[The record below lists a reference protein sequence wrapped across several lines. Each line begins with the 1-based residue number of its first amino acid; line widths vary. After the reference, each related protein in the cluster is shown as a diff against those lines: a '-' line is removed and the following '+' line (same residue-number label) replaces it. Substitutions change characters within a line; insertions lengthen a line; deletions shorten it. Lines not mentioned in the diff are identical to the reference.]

1 MVWFDGLREPTPMPE
16 RKANLKRAYEQWVA
30 QWKGERPLDQAMHL
44 AVGGEFETMGAI
56 ELDIVKHF
64 GLGST
69 DYLIDVGC
77 GSGRLAKPLSSYLKG
92 RYLGIDVVPDLVD
105 YASRITARPD
115 WRFKVVDHIGIPEQ
129 DGRADMVCFFS
140 VLTHLLHEQGY
151 WYLQEARRVLKPQ
164 GKIVFSFLEFTQP
177 AHWAVFDAA
186 LHNEKHGI
194 ETPLNVFIER
204 SAITVWAE
212 HLDMQVERFLA
223 GSEAISEA
231 GALGQS
237 VCVLSSRS

>member
-1 MVWFDGLREPTPMPE
+1 
-16 RKANLKRAYEQWVA
+16 
-30 QWKGERPLDQAMHL
+30 MHM

-56 ELDIVKHF
+56 ERDLVKYF
-64 GLGST
+64 GLHSNG
-69 DYLIDVGC
+69 YLIDVGC
-77 GSGRLAKPLSSYLKG
+77 GSGRLAKPLSSYLRG

-105 YASRITARPD
+105 YARRIADRPD
-115 WRFKVVDHIGIPEQ
+115 WRFTVVDHISIPEKDSQ
-129 DGRADMVCFFS
+129 ADMVCFFS

-151 WYLQEARRVLKPQ
+151 WYLEEARRVLKPG

-177 AHWAVFDAA
+177 THWAVFDAA

-194 ETPLNVFIER
+194 ETPLNIFIER

-212 HLDMQVERFLA
+212 HLGMQVERFLG